1 MPSIF
6 LPICKKHLRIN
17 LMIMDLKDHKT
28 FKKRLYNAG
37 ILFFS
42 IRTRADQ
49 YRTMYQK
56 KIY

>member
-1 MPSIF
+1 
-6 LPICKKHLRIN
+6 
-17 LMIMDLKDHKT
+17 MDLKDHKT